1 MGITSFAKKSKIY
14 LLFKKIKISR
24 KNDKLRMSDLDEDS
38 LVLTIEQVGITSQ
51 GDGVV
56 ILKTS
61 DGVRFP
67 ISAFSAETAKS
78 ISDFKEQNLD
88 LMPSMYNML
97 ENICENLELILVKVR
112 IYENGKSLRAN
123 LYFTGKKDLVLRN
136 YRASDALALATFY
149 SVPILVKKDLLQQ
162 SPKIDS

>member
-61 DGVRFP
+61 DGIRFP

>member
-1 MGITSFAKKSKIY
+1 MGITLFAKKSKIY

-61 DGVRFP
+61 DGIRFP